1 VVTGHVDALIAVE
14 FVLPAVLA
22 LAGAVV
28 PRRGHRRALLFAAVT
43 LAVAASPPLH
53 QWAATSAT
61 GHMVQHLMLL
71 VVAAPAVA
79 VGLGGMIRHV
89 PRRLRRALRSRGVLA
104 VAAVSHVV
112 TLGFWHLP
120 RPYDAALDRWW
131 LHLLEHTTLLAT
143 AVWWWAAIANHAPR
157 RDPFVAALSLFA
169 VATAGAV
176 VGTVLM
182 FAPALYAHGDLADQ
196 QTAGAVMAGTGAV
209 YGTTGLV
216 LVAQAI
222 ARWERPGRSGR
233 PGLVHRDEPARRPGS
248 GIVVA
253 LAALA
258 AGAVV
263 VLGVL
268 SQPGSTAATPLQA
281 PEPDGEMLY
290 RRDCAA
296 CHGPEG
302 AGSSRGV
309 PITDVGPAS
318 VQYTLTTG
326 RMPISS
332 PDQPVRRRRPAYTPT
347 EIDAI
352 VNYTRAFVEGPEV
365 PRIDVSDGVARG
377 GELYRLHCAA
387 CHSATGIG
395 GAQAFGRE
403 APPVFPASPTEVASV
418 IAVGPGG
425 MPSFR
430 GTFDD
435 PEIAAITDY
444 VELLKNPPTTGLVVP
459 GGRVGEGLV
468 AWLAGIGV
476 LALFVGW
483 IGKRP

>member
-1 VVTGHVDALIAVE
+1 LLAAV
-14 FVLPAVLA
+14 
-22 LAGAVV
+22 
-28 PRRGHRRALLFAAVT
+28 ALLAA
-43 LAVAASPPLH
+43 AAPPMH
-53 QWAATSAT
+53 GWAAASAT
-61 GHMVQHLMLL
+61 GHMAQHLILV

-79 VGLGGMIRHV
+79 VGLGCLIRRV
-89 PRRLRRALRSRGVLA
+89 PRQIRRAMRSRGVLGL
-104 VAAVSHVV
+104 AAASHVV

-120 RPYDAALDRWW
+120 RPYDAALDIWW
-131 LHLLEHTTLLAT
+131 IHSLEHVTLLAT
-143 AVWWWAAIANHAPR
+143 AVWWWAAVANHAPR

-176 VGTVLM
+176 IGTVLM
-182 FAPALYAHGDLADQ
+182 FAPALYAHGDHADQ
-196 QTAGAVMAGTGAV
+196 QSAGAVMAGTGAV
-209 YGTTGLV
+209 YGATGLV

-222 ARWERPGRSGR
+222 ARWERPGRAGR
-233 PGLVHRDEPARRPGS
+233 PGVVHRDDPARRPS
-248 GIVVA
+248 SSSVVG
-253 LAALA
+253 LAAIA

-263 VLGVL
+263 ALGVM
-268 SQPGSTAATPLQA
+268 SQPSSTAATPA
-281 PEPDGEMLY
+281 AAAEPDGELLY

-296 CHGPEG
+296 CHGPAGEG
-302 AGSSRGV
+302 SFRGV

-332 PDQPVRRRRPAYTPT
+332 PDQPVRRRRPAYTPI
-347 EIDAI
+347 EIDAL
-352 VNYTRAFVEGPEV
+352 VTYTRAFVEGPEV
-365 PRIDVSDGVARG
+365 PPLDVSDGIARG

-403 APPVFPASPTEVASV
+403 APPVFPATPTEVAAV
-418 IAVGPGG
+418 IAVGPAG

-430 GTFDD
+430 ATFDD
-435 PEIAAITDY
+435 PEIAAITEY
-444 VELLKNPPTTGLVVP
+444 VELLKDPPSTGVVVP

-468 AWLAGIGV
+468 AWLAGIGI
-476 LALFVGW
+476 LALFMVW